1 MDATC
6 LSRIIDWSMTR
17 RRAKFILETGIRF
30 KRLGVMRVN
39 SRSLSPLP

>member
-17 RRAKFILETGIRF
+17 PAPPKFILETGIRF
-30 KRLGVMRVN
+30 KR
-39 SRSLSPLP
+39 RSASDT